1 MRTLDE
7 ARIGTIL
14 PDLPGQN
21 ESLAPDESIGL
32 AVWRAALERLAGQS
46 GVSIGMVAAFRS
58 GAMLDDA
65 IVCSRH
71 WRLAPEDGPSLL
83 RHLIR
88 TRLAADREEGI
99 SGSKDL
105 LLAQARHESMEFAG
119 ASLPPGMIHEL
130 ENATLPKHHN
140 VRTVQ
145 VEGSSATAE
154 HYISGKQHRR
164 QHEPG
169 HTNWMAHQKND

>member
-1 MRTLDE
+1 
-7 ARIGTIL
+7 
-14 PDLPGQN
+14 
-21 ESLAPDESIGL
+21 
-32 AVWRAALERLAGQS
+32 
-46 GVSIGMVAAFRS
+46 MVAAFRS

-88 TRLAADREEGI
+88 TRLAAAREEGI

-119 ASLPPGMIHEL
+119 ARLSPGMINER
-130 ENATLPKHHN
+130 ENATLPQN
-140 VRTVQ
+140 NNDPTEQ
-145 VEGSSATAE
+145 GEGGSA
-154 HYISGKQHRR
+154 
-164 QHEPG
+164 
-169 HTNWMAHQKND
+169 KN